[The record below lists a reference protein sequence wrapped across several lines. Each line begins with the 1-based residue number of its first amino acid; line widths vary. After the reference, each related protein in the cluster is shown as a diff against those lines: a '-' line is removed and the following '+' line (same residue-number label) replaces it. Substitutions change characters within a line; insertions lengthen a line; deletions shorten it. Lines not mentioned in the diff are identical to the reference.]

1 MTNKRIT
8 FQAILSF
15 LVSLAIIYG
24 TYELLKIVLG
34 LLSSIDKQ
42 VAAAIIAAS
51 GTVLA
56 AVAAALYVQR
66 RTRERE
72 IFEAHRPQKIE
83 IYKQFMET
91 VTNVL
96 RKSKDENADT
106 SSEALAKEYED
117 FFIDFTR
124 DLIVWGSPNVI
135 KAFENFRLG
144 STVSGTNAVLL
155 VDDILREI
163 RNDLGNSNRGINRG
177 DLIKLFLKDPQE
189 LDKMI
194 QKELSE

>member
-1 MTNKRIT
+1 MTSKRIT

-15 LVSLAIIYG
+15 LLSLAIIYG
-24 TYELLKIVLG
+24 AYELLKIIFN
-34 LLSSIDKQ
+34 LLLSIDKQ
-42 VAAAIIAAS
+42 VAVAIIAAS

-66 RTRERE
+66 RTKERE

-83 IYKQFMET
+83 VYKQFMET
-91 VTNVL
+91 IVTVL
-96 RKSKDENADT
+96 RKSKDESVDT
-106 SSEALAKEYED
+106 SSEAFAKEFEE
-117 FFIDFTR
+117 FFITFTR

-135 KAFENFRLG
+135 KAYENFRLG
-144 STVSGTNAVLL
+144 SSTSGTNAVLL

-163 RNDLGNSNRGINRG
+163 RSDLGNSNRGVKRG

-189 LDKMI
+189 LDKMM
-194 QKELSE
+194 QKELGE